1 MTDRQVAG
9 PGLEPGVAG
18 YEPAVLPLHYPA
30 TAYFAPHYIWVLAKQ
45 KVASETNFIFEPAE
59 TNLRPLLKR

>member
-1 MTDRQVAG
+1 
-9 PGLEPGVAG
+9 
-18 YEPAVLPLHYPA
+18 LHYPA